1 MSCLKKSFSILLVII
16 ATFNSITFAS
26 SLVRME
32 TIDSFKQQPMANSIS
47 GNLMEKLFSL
57 NNVKLKLKPNLIFS
71 KGTITGGYV
80 ELLNGISGEKYASFS
95 VEKCPYFRAKK
106 LIANTGEEFLFVQ
119 AGREF
124 ASESS
129 CTGIWL
135 VGLHNGSYVTFAT
148 IDTVKNAGLLY
159 TDISSSLEDGELKLL
174 GFTRDRNCVNGQYK
188 GHPAYPIGV
197 ADYGIN
203 STYLFWDEN
212 AQWFGI
218 RKAD

>member
-1 MSCLKKSFSILLVII
+1 MRYLKKSFAMSLVII
-16 ATFNSITFAS
+16 VIFNSIALAS
-26 SLVRME
+26 SLLSME

-80 ELLNGISGEKYASFS
+80 ELLNAVSGEKYASFS
-95 VEKCPYFRAKK
+95 VEKWPYFRAKK

-124 ASESS
+124 VSESS

-135 VGLHNGSYVTFAT
+135 VGLHKGSYVTFAT
-148 IDTVKNAGLLY
+148 IDTVNNTGLLY

-174 GFTRDRNCVNGQYK
+174 GFTRDRNCVNRQYK
-188 GHPAYPIGV
+188 GHPAYPIGP

-203 STYLFWDEN
+203 STYLFWDETT
-212 AQWFGI
+212 QWFGI